1 MFSIPIIENPKGYFT
16 PILYYKNK
24 SRTTTVTDV
33 NIISKEL
40 IVAIHRFAGKVYLIK
55 LEYDEDQKINKYYL
69 LDSLKIKY
77 GGSQY
82 QTEMLTRKDNRL
94 YILTYTSYLVIVDI
108 IDNKNLKFIKELKF
122 SHGSN
127 YHGLEI
133 NNNNLYIVPA
143 IVEGPMHIIK
153 MSLNPENINY
163 RFEKIITPEFK
174 INTGKYRIKDI
185 TFLSNDN
192 IILSIMTNNGKT
204 GMLDYNHSDDGFIGL
219 YDMNFKLLDKLPLK
233 EIHMDSI
240 IADKKNNFYLTIH
253 EKEGSFI
260 YKGTINNNINKIEN
274 IKKIKVAAFPHG
286 IDINEEYNM
295 LGYTSYATSSV
306 YLIPLNEF
314 DSI

>member
-1 MFSIPIIENPKGYFT
+1 MIKIPIIENPKGHNT
-16 PILYYKNK
+16 PILYYKTK

-33 NIISKEL
+33 NIVSKEL

-55 LEYDEDQKINKYYL
+55 LEYDDNGKINKYHL

-82 QTEMLTRKDNRL
+82 QTEMLIRKDNRL
-94 YILTYTSYLVIVDI
+94 YILTYTPYLVIVDI
-108 IDNKNLKFIKELKF
+108 VDNKNLKFIKELKF

-127 YHGLEI
+127 YHGLDI
-133 NNNNLYIVPA
+133 YNNNLYIVPSM
-143 IVEGPMHIIK
+143 INEPMHIIK

-163 RFEKIITPEFK
+163 QYEKIVTPEFK
-174 INTGKYRIKDI
+174 MNTAIYRLKDI
-185 TFLSNDN
+185 TFLSNGN
-192 IILSIMTNNGKT
+192 VILSIMTNNGKT

-240 IADKKNNFYLTIH
+240 IADKNDNFYLTIH

-260 YKGTINNNINKIEN
+260 YKGSINNDNKIGN
-274 IKKIKVAAFPHG
+274 IKKIKVDDFPHG
-286 IDINEEYNM
+286 VHINEECNL

-306 YLIPLNEF
+306 YLMPL